1 MKKIIFLGLILSLI
15 LTPIISSANTNTGK
29 TIENG
34 IYNIAVGKISN
45 KSVEVA
51 GSINENNGKVD
62 IWNYRKCTCSEIL
75 F

>member
-1 MKKIIFLGLILSLI
+1 MKKIMTLGIILTLIV
-15 LTPIISSANTNTGK
+15 TPIISFANTNTGK
-29 TIENG
+29 TMENG

-51 GSINENNGKVD
+51 GSVKDNNGKVD
-62 IWNYRKCTCSEIL
+62 IWDYRKCTSSKVL